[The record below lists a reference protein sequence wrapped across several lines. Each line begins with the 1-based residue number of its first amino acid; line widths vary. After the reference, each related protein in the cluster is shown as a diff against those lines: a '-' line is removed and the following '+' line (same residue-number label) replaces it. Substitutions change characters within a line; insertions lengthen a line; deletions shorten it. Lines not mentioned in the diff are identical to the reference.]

1 LSLLRNS
8 DIAVKLYCIFLS
20 TLKEVDM
27 DIKKIGILGAGIM
40 GSGIAQV
47 AATSGFQ
54 VVVRDVN
61 DDVLGSGQSK
71 VEGSLQRMAKKGK
84 VSEDD
89 LKQIHDNIKWTTD
102 IGNLSGVE
110 LLIEAVPELEE
121 LKKEMYRDTE
131 KLLAKDAIIA
141 SNTSAISI
149 SLLQSGVSD
158 PSRFI
163 GMHWFNPPVIMKLIE
178 VVKGAATSDE
188 TVERLLGVCRQMN
201 KETIVCLDSQGFVVT
216 RALLA
221 FRSECYRIY
230 EEGIAGKEDIDKAM
244 RLALGH
250 PMGQFELADFSGLD
264 IEVNAYRGMAEIYGD
279 RFRPSQRLLNVVRA
293 GRLGRKTKH
302 GWYDYE

>member
-1 LSLLRNS
+1 
-8 DIAVKLYCIFLS
+8 
-20 TLKEVDM
+20 M

-47 AATSGFQ
+47 AATSGFR

-264 IEVNAYRGMAEIYGD
+264 IEVNAYGGMAEIYGD

>member
-1 LSLLRNS
+1 M
-8 DIAVKLYCIFLS
+8 
-20 TLKEVDM
+20 E
-27 DIKKIGILGAGIM
+27 IKKIGILGAGIM

-47 AATSGFQ
+47 AAMSGFQ

-61 DDVLGSGQSK
+61 DDVLGLGRSK
-71 VEGSLQRMAKKGK
+71 VEGSLQRMVKKDK
-84 VSEDD
+84 ISEDE
-89 LKQIHDNIKWTTD
+89 LRQIHDNIKWTTD

-121 LKKEMYRDTE
+121 LKKEMYRGIE
-131 KLLAKDAIIA
+131 KLLAEDAIIA

-149 SLLQSGVSD
+149 SLLQSGVLD

-178 VVKGAATSDE
+178 VVKGTATSDE

-230 EEGIAGKEDIDKAM
+230 EEGIAGKEDIDKAL

-264 IEVNAYRGMAEIYGD
+264 IEVNAYKGMAEIYGD

-293 GRLGRKTKH
+293 GRLGKKTKH

>member
-1 LSLLRNS
+1 
-8 DIAVKLYCIFLS
+8 V
-20 TLKEVDM
+20 E
-27 DIKKIGILGAGIM
+27 IKKIGILGAGIM

-47 AATSGFQ
+47 AAISGFQ

-61 DDVLGSGQSK
+61 DDVLGLGRSK

-84 VSEDD
+84 ISEDEM
-89 LKQIHDNIKWTTD
+89 KQIHDNIKWTTD

-178 VVKGAATSDE
+178 VVKGTATSDE
-188 TVERLLGVCRQMN
+188 TVERVLGVCRKMN

-230 EEGIAGKEDIDKAM
+230 EEGIAGKEDIDKAL

-293 GRLGRKTKH
+293 GRLGKKTKH